1 MNRKKF
7 LSLALTVALTATM
20 GTTSFA
26 FADTTA
32 ADTKAPTTA
41 ATTAAAA
48 VSTEKATGIITDLG
62 MFSPAKGTTKVEID
76 KITGKAKITFSVT
89 PQARQ
94 YTKLALA
101 EQTKSDKE
109 KEKNAVTATVTP
121 VTQDGKTKYASTFT
135 FEISA
140 ADLGKQIPISMYQV
154 FTKSTGEK
162 IDGWHNFESQH
173 YLTVKFTPEV
183 VTNLTSAIYYQER
196 TEGTDV
202 LCEAAGRGWNS
213 LTDAEK
219 KEVTGFAYYL
229 EEDEEKGGYEY
240 FAEDTG
246 DASKDNPLNQDKIG
260 SYEILVGSFGT
271 SYNDNRV
278 ATIGAIEKA
287 IQKAVPNFSVRRGFT
302 AQIIINHIQARDNEK
317 IDNVEQAVER
327 AIKNKVQVLVV
338 QPTTLMSGAEFDEL
352 KETVQKY
359 ESKFKQV
366 IYSAPICDTDAD
378 RAAVCEAVY
387 KDAAVKAG
395 FETADAAKASKDTAF
410 VFMGHGTSHSAKQLY
425 TQLQEKMTEQGAGNA
440 FIGTVE
446 GNPESTSME
455 AVVEAVKKA
464 GYKKVVLRP
473 MMVVAGDHAN
483 NDMAGEEDSWAAAFK
498 TAGFEVSSQII
509 GLGEL
514 KEVQDIVVAHA
525 KAAVKKAAVA
535 KNTTCKLTAGTKKMT
550 IAITAKSGMSG
561 YQYRY
566 AATKSG
572 LTKASIKTTTSKK
585 VTVKKLKSKKNYYV
599 QVRTYK
605 KTATGKKVYSAWST
619 AKKVKVK

>member
-1 MNRKKF
+1 MKKSKL
-7 LSLALTVALTATM
+7 LSLALTIALTATM
-20 GTTSFA
+20 GSTSFA
-26 FADTTA
+26 FADTTVA
-32 ADTKAPTTA
+32 TNATTTA
-41 ATTAAAA
+41 AVTAANA
-48 VSTEKATGIITDLG
+48 VSTEKAEDIVTDLG

-76 KITGKAKITFSVT
+76 KMTGKAKVTFSTT
-89 PQARQ
+89 PMARQ
-94 YTKLALA
+94 YTKLALV
-101 EQTKSDKE
+101 EQSKTE
-109 KEKNAVTATVTP
+109 KVNEKNAVTATVTP
-121 VTQDGKTKYASTFT
+121 VTVDGKEKYVSTFT
-135 FEISA
+135 VEISA
-140 ADLGKQIPISMYQV
+140 ANLGKQLPVSLYQI
-154 FTKSTGEK
+154 FTKSSGEK
-162 IDGWHNFESQH
+162 IDGWHNFEAQH

-196 TEGTDV
+196 TAGTDV

-213 LTDAEK
+213 LTDAQK
-219 KEVTGFAYYL
+219 KEVTGFGYYL
-229 EEDEEKGGYEY
+229 EENEEKGGYEY

-246 DASKDNPLNQDKIG
+246 DASKDDPLNQDKIG

-278 ATIGAIEKA
+278 ASIGAIEKA
-287 IQKAVPNFSVRRGFT
+287 IQKAIPNFSVRRGFT

-359 ESKFKQV
+359 ENKFKQV
-366 IYSAPICDTDAD
+366 IYSKPICDTDAD
-378 RAAVCEAVY
+378 RATVCEAVY
-387 KDAAVKAG
+387 KDTAIKAG
-395 FETADAAKASKDTAF
+395 FESVDAAKASKDTAF
-410 VFMGHGTSHSAKQLY
+410 VFMGHGTSHAAKALY
-425 TQLQEKMTEQGAGNA
+425 TQLQEKMTAQGAANA

-446 GNPESTSME
+446 GNPESTSLE
-455 AVVEAVKKA
+455 AVLEAVKKA

-483 NDMAGEEDSWAAAFK
+483 NDMAGEDDSWASEFK
-498 TAGFEVSSQII
+498 KAGFTVSSQII

-535 KNTTCKLTAGTKKMT
+535 KSTTCKLKAGTKKMT
-550 IAITAKSGMSG
+550 VTIAAKSGMSG

-566 AATKSG
+566 ATTKSG
-572 LTKASIKTTTSKK
+572 LAKASVKTTSSKK

-605 KTATGKKVYSAWST
+605 KTATGKKVYSAWSK
-619 AKKVKVK
+619 AKQVKVK

>member
-1 MNRKKF
+1 MKKRKF
-7 LSLALTVALTATM
+7 LSLALTVALAATM

-26 FADTTA
+26 FADTA
-32 ADTKAPTTA
+32 ANTTTTA
-41 ATTAAAA
+41 TKTATDV
-48 VSTEKATGIITDLG
+48 VSTEKATDIVTDLG
-62 MFSPAKGTTKVEID
+62 MFSPAKGSTKVEID
-76 KITGKAKITFSVT
+76 KLTGKAKVTFTTT
-89 PQARQ
+89 PLARK
-94 YTKLALA
+94 YTKLALV
-101 EQTKSDKE
+101 EQSKTAKTKE
-109 KEKNAVTATVTP
+109 KHAVSAVVTP
-121 VTQDGKTKYASTFT
+121 VSVDGVEKYVSTFT
-135 FEISA
+135 VEISA
-140 ADLGKQIPISMYQV
+140 ADLGKALPISMYQV
-154 FTKSTGEK
+154 FTKASGEK
-162 IDGWHNFESQH
+162 IDGWYSFEAQH
-173 YLTVKFTPEV
+173 YLTVKFTPEL
-183 VTNLTSAIYYQER
+183 VTNLTGAIYYQER
-196 TEGTDV
+196 TAGTDV
-202 LCEAAGRGWNS
+202 LCEAAGRGWNT
-213 LTDAEK
+213 LTDAEQK
-219 KEVTGFAYYL
+219 QVTGFAYYL
-229 EEDEEKGGYEY
+229 EEGEEKGGYEY

-246 DASKDNPLNQDKIG
+246 DASKDDPLNQDKIG

-287 IQKAVPNFSVRRGFT
+287 VAKAIPNFSVRRGFT

-366 IYSAPICDTDAD
+366 IFAAPICDTDAD
-378 RAAVCEAVY
+378 RTTVSDAVY
-387 KDAAVKAG
+387 KDAAAKAG
-395 FETADAAKASKDTAF
+395 FETVDAAKASKDTAF
-410 VFMGHGTSHSAKQLY
+410 VFMGHGTSHSAKELY
-425 TQLQEKMTEQGAGNA
+425 TQLQEKMIELGYSNA

-446 GNPESTSME
+446 GNPESTSLE
-455 AVVEAVKKA
+455 AVVAAVKKA

-483 NDMAGEEDSWAAAFK
+483 NDMAGEEDSWASEFK
-498 TAGFEVSSQII
+498 AAGFNVSSQII

-525 KAAVKKAAVA
+525 KAAVKKAAIA
-535 KNTTCKLTAGTKKMT
+535 KTTTCKLTAGTKKMT
-550 IAITAKSGMSG
+550 VAISAKSGMSG

-566 AATKSG
+566 ATTKSG
-572 LTKASIKTTTSKK
+572 LAKAAVKTASSKK
-585 VTVKKLKSKKNYYV
+585 VTVKKLKSKKTYYV

-619 AKKVKVK
+619 AKRVKVK

>member
-1 MNRKKF
+1 MQ
-7 LSLALTVALTATM
+7 S
-20 GTTSFA
+20 
-26 FADTTA
+26 
-32 ADTKAPTTA
+32 
-41 ATTAAAA
+41 
-48 VSTEKATGIITDLG
+48 
-62 MFSPAKGTTKVEID
+62 
-76 KITGKAKITFSVT
+76 
-89 PQARQ
+89 
-94 YTKLALA
+94 
-101 EQTKSDKE
+101 
-109 KEKNAVTATVTP
+109 
-121 VTQDGKTKYASTFT
+121 KYVSTFT
-135 FEISA
+135 VEISA
-140 ADLGKQIPISMYQV
+140 ADLGKTLPISMYQV
-154 FTKSTGEK
+154 FTKSSGEK
-162 IDGWHNFESQH
+162 VDGWYSFEKQH
-173 YLTVKFTPEV
+173 YLTVKFTPEL
-183 VTNLTSAIYYQER
+183 VTNLTGAIYYQER
-196 TEGTDV
+196 TAGTDV
-202 LCEAAGRGWNS
+202 LCEAAGRGWNT
-213 LTDAEK
+213 LTDAEQK
-219 KEVTGFAYYL
+219 KVTGFAYYL
-229 EEDEEKGGYEY
+229 EEGEEKGGYEY

-246 DASKDNPLNQDKIG
+246 DASKDDPLNQDKIG

-287 IQKAVPNFSVRRGFT
+287 VAKAIPNFSVRRGFT

-338 QPTTLMSGAEFDEL
+338 QLTTLMSGAEFDEL

-366 IYSAPICDTDAD
+366 IFATPICDTDAD
-378 RAAVCEAVY
+378 RTTVSDAVY
-387 KDAAVKAG
+387 KDAAAKAG
-395 FETADAAKASKDTAF
+395 FETVDAAKASKDTAF
-410 VFMGHGTSHSAKQLY
+410 VFMGHGTSHSAKELY
-425 TQLQEKMTEQGAGNA
+425 TQLQEKMTALGYTNA

-446 GNPESTSME
+446 GNPESTSLE
-455 AVVEAVKKA
+455 AVVAAVKKA

-498 TAGFEVSSQII
+498 TAGFTVSSQII

-535 KNTTCKLTAGTKKMT
+535 KTTTCKLTAGTKKMT
-550 IAITAKSGMSG
+550 VAISAKSGMSG

-566 AATKSG
+566 ATTKSG
-572 LTKASIKTTTSKK
+572 LAKASIKTTTSKK

-599 QVRTYK
+599 QVRTFK

>member
-1 MNRKKF
+1 MRKKKI
-7 LSLALTVALTATM
+7 LSLALTVALAATM
-20 GTTSFA
+20 GTASFA
-26 FADTTA
+26 FADTA
-32 ADTKAPTTA
+32 AVTDTTT
-41 ATTAAAA
+41 TTAAAA
-48 VSTEKATGIITDLG
+48 SAVTEKATDIISDLG
-62 MFSPAKGTTKVEID
+62 MFTPAKGTTKVEIN
-76 KITGKAKITFSVT
+76 KITGKAKITLTTT
-89 PQARQ
+89 PLARQ
-94 YTKLALA
+94 YTKLALV
-101 EQTKSDKE
+101 EQSKTEKI
-109 KEKNAVTATVTP
+109 KEKNAVAATVTP
-121 VTQDGKTKYASTFT
+121 VTVDGKEKYVSTFT

-140 ADLGKQIPISMYQV
+140 ADLGKQLPISLYQV
-154 FTKSTGEK
+154 FTKSSGEK
-162 IDGWHNFESQH
+162 IDGWHNFEAQH
-173 YLTVKFTPEV
+173 YLTVKFTPQL
-183 VTNLTSAIYYQER
+183 VTNLTGAIYYQER

-219 KEVTGFAYYL
+219 KEVTGFGYYL
-229 EEDEEKGGYEY
+229 AEDEEKGGYEY

-246 DASKDNPLNQDKIG
+246 DASKDDPLNQDKIG

-287 IQKAVPNFSVRRGFT
+287 IQKAIPDFSVRRGFT

-338 QPTTLMSGAEFDEL
+338 QPTTLMSGSEFDEL
-352 KETVQKY
+352 KATVQKY

-366 IYSAPICDTDAD
+366 IYAAPICDTDAD
-378 RAAVCEAVY
+378 RTTVCEAVY
-387 KDAAVKAG
+387 KDAAAKAG
-395 FETADAAKASKDTAF
+395 FETTDAAKASKDTAF
-410 VFMGHGTSHSAKQLY
+410 VFMGHGTSHAAKALY
-425 TQLQEKMTEQGAGNA
+425 TQLQEKMNTLGYTNA

-446 GNPESTSME
+446 GNPESTSLE
-455 AVVEAVKKA
+455 SVLEAVKKA

-473 MMVVAGDHAN
+473 MMIVAGDHAH
-483 NDMAGEEDSWAAAFK
+483 NDMAGEDDSWASEFK
-498 TAGFEVSSQII
+498 KAGFEVSSQII

-514 KEVQDIVVAHA
+514 KEVQDIAVAHA

-535 KNTTCKLTAGTKKMT
+535 KSTTCKLKAGTKKMT
-550 IAITAKSGMSG
+550 VTIAAKSGMSG

-566 AATKSG
+566 ATTKSG
-572 LTKASIKTTTSKK
+572 LSKASVKTAKSKK

-605 KTATGKKVYSAWST
+605 KTATGKKVYSAWSK

>member
-1 MNRKKF
+1 MKKRKF
-7 LSLALTVALTATM
+7 LSLALTVALAATM

-26 FADTTA
+26 FADTA
-32 ADTKAPTTA
+32 ANTTTTA
-41 ATTAAAA
+41 TKTATDV
-48 VSTEKATGIITDLG
+48 VSTEKATDIVTDLG
-62 MFSPAKGTTKVEID
+62 MFSPAKGSTKVEID
-76 KITGKAKITFSVT
+76 KLTGKVKVTFTTT
-89 PQARQ
+89 PLARK
-94 YTKLALA
+94 YTKLALV
-101 EQTKSDKE
+101 EQSKTAKTKE
-109 KEKNAVTATVTP
+109 KHAVSAVVTP
-121 VTQDGKTKYASTFT
+121 VSVDGVEKYVSTFT
-135 FEISA
+135 VEISA
-140 ADLGKQIPISMYQV
+140 ADLGKALPISMYQV
-154 FTKSTGEK
+154 FTKASGEK
-162 IDGWHNFESQH
+162 IDGWYSFEAQH
-173 YLTVKFTPEV
+173 YLTVKFTPEL
-183 VTNLTSAIYYQER
+183 VTNLTGAIYYQER
-196 TEGTDV
+196 TAGTDV
-202 LCEAAGRGWNS
+202 LCEAAGRGWNT
-213 LTDAEK
+213 LTDAEQK
-219 KEVTGFAYYL
+219 QVTGFAYYL
-229 EEDEEKGGYEY
+229 EEGEEKGGYEY

-246 DASKDNPLNQDKIG
+246 NASKDDPLNQDKIG

-287 IQKAVPNFSVRRGFT
+287 VAKAIPNFSVRRGFT

-359 ESKFKQV
+359 ESKF
-366 IYSAPICDTDAD
+366 DTDAD
-378 RAAVCEAVY
+378 RTTVSDAVY
-387 KDAAVKAG
+387 KDAAAKAG
-395 FETADAAKASKDTAF
+395 FETVDAAKADKETAF
-410 VFMGHGTSHSAKQLY
+410 VFMGHGTSHSAKELY
-425 TQLQEKMTEQGAGNA
+425 TQLQEKMTELGYTNA

-446 GNPESTSME
+446 GNPESTSLE
-455 AVVEAVKKA
+455 AVVAAVKKA

-483 NDMAGEEDSWAAAFK
+483 NDMAGEEDSWASEFK
-498 TAGFEVSSQII
+498 AAGFSVSSQII

-525 KAAVKKAAVA
+525 KAAVKKAAIA
-535 KNTTCKLTAGTKKMT
+535 KTTTCKLTAGTKKMT
-550 IAITAKSGMSG
+550 VAISAKSGMSG

-566 AATKSG
+566 ATTKSG
-572 LTKASIKTTTSKK
+572 LAKAAVKTASSKK
-585 VTVKKLKSKKNYYV
+585 VTVKKLKSKKTYYV

>member
-1 MNRKKF
+1 MNKKKF

-26 FADTTA
+26 FADTATTA
-32 ADTKAPTTA
+32 TTTA
-41 ATTAAAA
+41 ATTATDA
-48 VSTEKATGIITDLG
+48 VSTEKATDIVTDLG

-76 KITGKAKITFSVT
+76 KMTGKAKVTFSIT

-94 YTKLALA
+94 YTKLALV
-101 EQTKSDKE
+101 EQTKSDKV
-109 KEKNAVTATVTP
+109 KEKNAITATVTP
-121 VTQDGKTKYASTFT
+121 ATLDGKTKYASTFT

-154 FTKSTGEK
+154 FTKSTGEA
-162 IDGWHNFESQH
+162 IDGWYNFEGQH

-196 TEGTDV
+196 TDV

-219 KEVTGFAYYL
+219 KEVTGFGYYL

-240 FAEDTG
+240 FGEDTG

-271 SYNDNRV
+271 SYNDSRV

-366 IYSAPICDTDAD
+366 IYSTPICDTDAD
-378 RAAVCEAVY
+378 RTTVCNTVY
-387 KDAAVKAG
+387 KDAAAKAG
-395 FETADAAKASKDTAF
+395 FETTDAAKESKDTAF

-425 TQLQEKMTEQGAGNA
+425 TQLQEKMTALGYANA

-446 GNPESTSME
+446 GNPETTSLE

-483 NDMAGEEDSWAAAFK
+483 NDMAGEEDSWASEFK
-498 TAGFEVSSQII
+498 AAGFEVSSQII

-514 KEVQDIVVAHA
+514 KEVQDIAVAHV

-550 IAITAKSGMSG
+550 VAITAKSGMSG

-566 AATKSG
+566 ATTKSG
-572 LTKASIKTTTSKK
+572 LAKASIKTTTSKK